1 MADDLPVS
9 TPCHMPCSSTASSST
24 QATAMASQ
32 PSSSCEVLLRR
43 PNSSVLWYKQSSTRL
58 LHMSFQTVQQL
69 TKARR
74 DSKTEATEEEVHSYL
89 VPREGTLV
97 ALFFRG

>member
-1 MADDLPVS
+1 M
-9 TPCHMPCSSTASSST
+9 
-24 QATAMASQ
+24 
-32 PSSSCEVLLRR
+32 RR
-43 PNSSVLWYKQSSTRL
+43 PNGSVLWYKQSSTQL

-97 ALFFRG
+97 ALFFGGEGMFKIKKNQPSRKQQTCD